1 MKREEPWKVVKRE
14 ADKLVLRETIERRDK
29 EAQKQRRLALT
40 NFDPMAIAW
49 GDVKPQPPPDPFSR
63 KSKPKRKEK

>member
-1 MKREEPWKVVKRE
+1 MKREDSQEAARRE
-14 ADKLVLRETIERRDK
+14 ADMRAIRAAVKRREPKTKER
-29 EAQKQRRLALT
+29 RRLAFDG
-40 NFDPMAIAW
+40 FDPMAIAW